1 MGYLVALNPDSQTLW
16 YYFGE
21 KFLTMKAIIFGE
33 KFLTMKAIIYSFKKQ
48 FEELK

>member
-1 MGYLVALNPDSQTLW
+1 MGYLVALNPNSQTVW
-16 YYFGE
+16 YY
-21 KFLTMKAIIFGE
+21 FGE